1 MGNSRPCNEVRALTG
16 RDVEVVN
23 MGSRGI
29 NSVSKVLGMFAV
41 AGSVLTVAPSVSRA
55 GSDPY
60 AHLPGELSLTGV
72 IRDFREKSVSGGHPD
87 FERQPTA
94 GFGHYMNLVQDELDS
109 DSKPVFKS
117 TGYKVGTQWKDAAG
131 RNIISP
137 RSYISAKSG
146 DQAGNKS
153 STAGGAVT
161 SGDSLQSWFR
171 DSTGVN
177 LSKQLTVKLKRQ
189 TGTNIY
195 TFDDKL
201 DSAYSSKGGLFPI
214 NAELFGNSAGGDK
227 NFHFTYELQTEFVYE
242 QGKGQ
247 VFTFTGDD
255 DVWVFIDG
263 KLVIDIGGVHS
274 AVSQTI
280 ELDRLNWLT
289 DKQEYKLSFFFAER
303 HRTQSNCRI
312 DTTLVLK
319 SVTMPMTTGIFD

>member
-1 MGNSRPCNEVRALTG
+1 MVR
-16 RDVEVVN
+16 R
-23 MGSRGI
+23 GS
-29 NSVSKVLGMFAV
+29 SVTKVFGMFAV
-41 AGSVLTVAPSVSRA
+41 AGSVLAVAPLQSRA

-60 AHLPGELSLTGV
+60 AHLPSELSLTGV
-72 IRDFREKSVSGGHPD
+72 LRDFREKSVSGGHPD
-87 FERQPTA
+87 FEKQPSA
-94 GFGHYMNLVQDELDS
+94 GFGHYMGIVQDQLDA
-109 DSKPVFKS
+109 DYKPVFKS
-117 TGYKVGTQWKDAAG
+117 TGYKVGTQWKDSAG

-137 RSYISAKSG
+137 RSYVSAKEG
-146 DQAGNKS
+146 DSAGNKS

-161 SGDSLQSWFR
+161 SAERLAQWFR

-177 LSKQLTVKLKRQ
+177 MSKQLTVKLKRQ

-201 DSAYSSKGGLFPI
+201 DDALRSLGGYFPV
-214 NAELFGNSAGGDK
+214 NGELFGNSSGGDK

-242 QGKGQ
+242 KGKGQ

-280 ELDRLNWLT
+280 ELDRLNWLQ
-289 DKQEYKLSFFFAER
+289 DRQEYKLSFFFAER

-319 SVTMPMTTGIFD
+319 SVTPPATTGVFD

>member
-1 MGNSRPCNEVRALTG
+1 MVRRG
-16 RDVEVVN
+16 R
-23 MGSRGI
+23 
-29 NSVSKVLGMFAV
+29 SVTKVFGMFAV
-41 AGSVLTVAPSVSRA
+41 AGSVLALAPLESRA

-60 AHLPGELSLTGV
+60 SHLPSELSLTGV
-72 IRDFREKSVSGGHPD
+72 LRDFREKSVTGGHPD
-87 FERQPTA
+87 FEKQPSA
-94 GFGHYMNLVQDELDS
+94 GFGHYMGIVQDQLDA
-109 DSKPVFKS
+109 DYKPVFKS
-117 TGYKVGTQWKDAAG
+117 TGYKVGTQWKDSAG

-137 RSYISAKSG
+137 RSYVSAREG
-146 DQAGNKS
+146 DSAGNKS
-153 STAGGAVT
+153 STEGGAVT
-161 SGDSLQSWFR
+161 SAERLAQWFR

-177 LSKQLTVKLKRQ
+177 MSKQLTVKLKRQ

-201 DSAYSSKGGLFPI
+201 DDALRSLGGYFPV
-214 NAELFGNSAGGDK
+214 NGELFGNSSGGDK
-227 NFHFTYELQTEFVYE
+227 NFHFTYELQTEFVFE
-242 QGKGQ
+242 KGKGQ

-280 ELDRLNWLT
+280 ELDRLEWLQ

-319 SVTMPMTTGIFD
+319 SVTPPATTGVFD